1 MKKFSNYC
9 GGAELSY
16 SCLLAERRTKTFI
29 DAVRKTVKKDQL
41 VLEAGSGT
49 GILSIAAA
57 EAGAKKVYAIEQNK
71 LLIPQLKRNIKKLGF
86 VDKIKVIE
94 GSALKVEIPEK
105 VDVIICEMICAGLI
119 DESQVPVL
127 NYLLKFLKK
136 DGSVIPTNAKIM
148 AELAHDNYLYFGY
161 ELPYLHFEDAR
172 RRAEAMTESK
182 LFARVDFNKI
192 NPCSLT
198 NRVTLK
204 AINDGS
210 INVIRISTETELV
223 KGLTLGECEAYCP
236 VLVVPIQEFKIKKED
251 VKTLDL
257 SYEMGGGMLTIRH
270 KIL

>member
-1 MKKFSNYC
+1 MKKFSSYC
-9 GGAELSY
+9 GRPELFY
-16 SCLLAERRTKTFI
+16 SCLLLEKRTKTFI
-29 DAVRKTVKKDQL
+29 DAVRKTVQKDQL

-71 LLIPQLKRNIKKLGF
+71 LVIPQLKRNIKNLGF
-86 VDKIKVIE
+86 AGKIEIIQ
-94 GSALKVEIPEK
+94 GDALKVEIPEK
-105 VDVIICEMICAGLI
+105 VDIIICEMICAGLI
-119 DESQVPVL
+119 DEPQIPVL

-136 DGSVIPTNAKIM
+136 DGSVIPANAKIM
-148 AELAHDNYLYFGY
+148 VELAHDNYLYFGY

-192 NPCSLT
+192 NQRSLT
-198 NRVTLK
+198 NKVMLK
-204 AINDGS
+204 AINDGC
-210 INVIRISTETELV
+210 INAIRISTETELV
-223 KGLTLGECEAYCP
+223 KGLALGECEAYCP

-257 SYEMGGGMLTIRH
+257 SYEMGGGMLTIKH